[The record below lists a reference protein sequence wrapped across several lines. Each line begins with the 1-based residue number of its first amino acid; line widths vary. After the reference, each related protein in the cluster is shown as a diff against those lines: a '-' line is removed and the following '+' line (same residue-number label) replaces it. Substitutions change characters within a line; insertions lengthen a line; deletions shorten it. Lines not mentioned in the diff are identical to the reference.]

1 MKDFFLQFFT
11 WWHGQT
17 LGTRFFTW
25 RNGEL
30 VGEDASGNKYY
41 RSADDKR
48 WITYNGEI
56 DASRVPAGWHGWL
69 HHRTDVSPADEDY
82 AVREWEMPHLA
93 NMTGTG
99 GAYRPKGSLA
109 NPASRDK
116 PVTDYEA
123 WTP

>member
-41 RSADDKR
+41 RSAEAKR
-48 WITYNGEI
+48 WIT
-56 DASRVPAGWHGWL
+56 
-69 HHRTDVSPADEDY
+69 
-82 AVREWEMPHLA
+82 
-93 NMTGTG
+93 
-99 GAYRPKGSLA
+99 
-109 NPASRDK
+109 
-116 PVTDYEA
+116 
-123 WTP
+123 